1 MVYYGGTPQ
10 QSRVVLIWGWH
21 FLAGPNQKLSNSIFI
36 KWGYFGAKLGVQYEV
51 LLNGI
56 PTDLHI
62 CVLGLK
68 GDWPALT
75 KLGCLTRHHGRE
87 ASVKDG
93 AGICHLCLAGQ
104 RGHEFHIFDYTKM
117 KASRAP
123 DWPWTKP
130 SSLTTVN
137 STEPHPTRQILQS
150 GCFSHWTQ
158 GCHGGYLC
166 KCYCC
171 LERKHTRVLYLFVFV
186 SFWGV
191 SPKKNVFLYRRK
203 TSEQVTLFDLKID
216 DMANLIWAWCS
227 LFTTRVIY
235 EGQFVEFAYA
245 ATFKDHLRFPQFLV
259 FPFCV
264 ACQVQ
269 SMVRLFH
276 HCCVFM

>member
-1 MVYYGGTPQ
+1 MG
-10 QSRVVLIWGWH
+10 LFWG
-21 FLAGPNQKLSNSIFI
+21 Q
-36 KWGYFGAKLGVQYEV
+36 LGVQYEV

-104 RGHEFHIFDYTKM
+104 RGPWISYLRLHQDEGFSCTWLAMD
-117 KASRAP
+117 KAKFV
-123 DWPWTKP
+123 DHC
-130 SSLTTVN
+130 N

-171 LERKHTRVLYLFVFV
+171 LER
-186 SFWGV
+186 
-191 SPKKNVFLYRRK
+191 N
-203 TSEQVTLFDLKID
+203 TLEYFTHL
-216 DMANLIWAWCS
+216 S
-227 LFTTRVIY
+227 LFLSEV
-235 EGQFVEFAYA
+235 
-245 ATFKDHLRFPQFLV
+245 
-259 FPFCV
+259 
-264 ACQVQ
+264 
-269 SMVRLFH
+269 
-276 HCCVFM
+276 